1 MPKKRENRS
10 AQIVEEATH
19 LFSRDG
25 FKKVTIKQLAKACDI
40 TEPALYRHFES
51 KDKIYEAVLD
61 SLEARL
67 VNEDIF
73 KIFERVDE
81 LDKLLQGLA
90 EHILAFYTDNK
101 DIYRLLLFSALE
113 GHERA
118 KHVYAL
124 IRGKHVEFLIK
135 RLDSLY
141 ELGLIRKKN
150 NEITARCFIGMVFD
164 CALGFSLWKGMQGR
178 LYQPAEVIANNI
190 PIYINGLKKQ

>member
-1 MPKKRENRS
+1 LQKKHTNRF
-10 AQIVEEATH
+10 AQIVEEATR

-25 FKKVTIKQLAKACDI
+25 FKKVTIKKLAMACSI

-67 VNEDIF
+67 INEEIF
-73 KIFERVDE
+73 KEFEQVDE
-81 LDKLLQGLA
+81 LDHLLQGLA
-90 EHILAFYTDNK
+90 EHILCFYKKNE

-118 KHVYAL
+118 KRVYAL
-124 IRGKHVEFLIK
+124 IRGKHAEFLAQ
-135 RLDSLY
+135 RLDHLY
-141 ELGLIRKKN
+141 KMGRIQKKN

-164 CALGFSLWKGMQGR
+164 CALGFSLWKGMQGK
-178 LYQPAEVIANNI
+178 LYEPADVIVNNI
-190 PIYINGLKKQ
+190 PIYINGLRK